1 MGVMAVSLFITILL
15 LFHQISPS
23 IQQSDHLDQFT
34 APIDRDEILSG
45 DRRTLNSKDTVLQIA
60 SNSLRSCQ
68 RNWNQT
74 QQELVEARGKISGLE
89 TEIAT
94 ERNETKEKDVEMSRL
109 TAKLAQIEA
118 NLMEKITETKRK
130 NDDLE
135 AQLRTQKTE
144 VRKGKTKI
152 GELEGKNNALQS
164 KNSDLETQIE
174 FEREN
179 KTAEIKKL
187 RAYLNRTMT
196 LVLDPN
202 GWSYL
207 TKTASLYKVIDQ
219 EMTFDEAEA
228 YCAGRQGHLVTIQ
241 SEEENDFVQK
251 LAKTVHPFHG
261 FWIGL
266 KSKPNDENALEWT
279 DGSSVD
285 FTNWDPKD
293 PDWDTHTYVRFPA

>member
-89 TEIAT
+89 TE
-94 ERNETKEKDVEMSRL
+94 
-109 TAKLAQIEA
+109 
-118 NLMEKITETKRK
+118 
-130 NDDLE
+130 
-135 AQLRTQKTE
+135 
-144 VRKGKTKI
+144 
-152 GELEGKNNALQS
+152 
-164 KNSDLETQIE
+164 IE

-293 PDWDTHTYVRFPA
+293 PDWDTHTYLDSDDGKWRVYSPGRLLRFICKIRSQF